1 MGSNPTLSATRIFRA
16 FAVRPPRDSARA
28 GGGKCRLLPAKLRR
42 DVREAEGA
50 RLEIACTS
58 KRRTE
63 GSNPSLSATTRFH
76 CVRPICVHRNQP
88 EGRRAGAC
96 GREGFRSRGWCSA
109 RVLSNQPIRPSDCC
123 EAMSYLVIARK
134 WRPQTFDEVVG
145 QPHVTRTLQNAI
157 RSNRIAHSY
166 LFTGARGVGKTS
178 VARIL
183 AKAIN
188 CRNRAGA
195 DPCNE
200 CASCREIT
208 QGNSVDVLEIDG
220 ASNRGIDDIRELRE
234 TVLYRPARSPY
245 KIYIVDEVHMLTEQA
260 FNALLKTLEEPPE
273 HVLFIF
279 ATTEPQKIPS
289 TILSRCQRFDFRRL
303 STPQLAKHLK
313 EIVRREGAGLSDALV
328 YAAAREADG
337 SMRDGQSLLEQLL
350 AFSGDELT
358 DEEILDVLGV
368 VDLRSVR
375 RAGKAILDG
384 DVATCLDVVDD
395 IYRRGI
401 DSRRF
406 CQQLC
411 EYFRNLLFLAV
422 DETGGGTRLDLPPD
436 EIELLKGELTR
447 TNRESLYLYFQTVM
461 KGEDEIR
468 RSSLPRVSLEMLLLR
483 LAQLPR
489 LESMQEA
496 VEKLDRIEKLLAGG
510 GAAPVLAES
519 PPPFDARLPG
529 KQKAPPKSRE
539 EPARAAR
546 VETPPPA
553 APAVSTAGEP
563 VLEGPEPPPRGPW
576 PDATGPEALPADVP
590 VRDAGFNPPA
600 ASEVGARWNAFLEWL
615 QNRDAM
621 LAARLTRST
630 VQPVSESAVDVM
642 VMDVFA
648 SAFSDAQTVASLG
661 EAANSFFGVR
671 FSWGVKVKSPDTAPG
686 PEDAGG
692 KKPKAG
698 SKGAVLKHPV
708 VIEALEVLGGELV
721 EVRGP
726 KKTRT

>member
-1 MGSNPTLSATRIFRA
+1 M
-16 FAVRPPRDSARA
+16 
-28 GGGKCRLLPAKLRR
+28 
-42 DVREAEGA
+42 
-50 RLEIACTS
+50 
-58 KRRTE
+58 
-63 GSNPSLSATTRFH
+63 
-76 CVRPICVHRNQP
+76 
-88 EGRRAGAC
+88 
-96 GREGFRSRGWCSA
+96 
-109 RVLSNQPIRPSDCC
+109 
-123 EAMSYLVIARK
+123 IARK
-134 WRPQTFDEVVG
+134 WRPQTFEEVLG

-188 CRNRAGA
+188 CRERTGA
-195 DPCNE
+195 DPCNA
-200 CASCREIT
+200 CTSCREIT

-260 FNALLKTLEEPPE
+260 FNALLKTLEEPPG

-303 STPQLAKHLK
+303 PTPQLAKHLR
-313 EIVRREGAGLSDALV
+313 EIVKSEGAGLSEALI

-337 SMRDGQSLLEQLL
+337 SVRDAQSLLEQLL

-375 RAGKAILDG
+375 RAGKAILDE
-384 DVATCLDVVDD
+384 DVATCLEVVDD

-422 DETGGGTRLDLPPD
+422 DEAGGESRLDLPPD
-436 EIELLKGELTR
+436 EIELLKAELAR
-447 TNRESLYLYFQTVM
+447 TNRESLYLYFQTVL
-461 KGEDEIR
+461 KGEEEIR

-489 LESMQEA
+489 LETIQETM
-496 VEKLDRIEKLLAGG
+496 ERLDRIGKLLEG
-510 GAAPVLAES
+510 
-519 PPPFDARLPG
+519 
-529 KQKAPPKSRE
+529 
-539 EPARAAR
+539 
-546 VETPPPA
+546 
-553 APAVSTAGEP
+553 TAGEVITERPPAFSARPPGPPAGRATP
-563 VLEGPEPPPRGPW
+563 VHRGEEPPRRAEPGLLPARDPGRPDREPSPAGEAPQPSVEPW
-576 PDATGPEALPADVP
+576 PEGADGDETIPSGPGHVGTASPS
-590 VRDAGFNPPA
+590 RTPA
-600 ASEVGARWNAFLEWL
+600 AEEVGRHWHAFLEWL
-615 QNRDAM
+615 KGNGNEM
-621 LAARLTRST
+621 LAARLTKSE
-630 VQPVSESAVDVM
+630 VSPVSDAAVRVDVM
-642 VMDVFA
+642 DIYA
-648 SAFSDAQTVASLG
+648 SSFDAPQAIASLA
-661 EAANSFFGVR
+661 EAANAFFGTS
-671 FSWGVKVKSPDTAPG
+671 FSWTVKVKAASAPAVAG
-686 PEDAGG
+686 EDAQS
-692 KKPKAG
+692 KKAKSSP
-698 SKGAVLKHPV
+698 KGAVMKHPS
-708 VIEALEVLGGELV
+708 VIAAIEILGGELV
-721 EVRGP
+721 EIRGS
-726 KKTRT
+726 KKAGG

>member
-1 MGSNPTLSATRIFRA
+1 
-16 FAVRPPRDSARA
+16 
-28 GGGKCRLLPAKLRR
+28 
-42 DVREAEGA
+42 
-50 RLEIACTS
+50 
-58 KRRTE
+58 
-63 GSNPSLSATTRFH
+63 
-76 CVRPICVHRNQP
+76 
-88 EGRRAGAC
+88 
-96 GREGFRSRGWCSA
+96 
-109 RVLSNQPIRPSDCC
+109 
-123 EAMSYLVIARK
+123 MSYLVIARK
-134 WRPQTFDEVVG
+134 WRPQAFEEIIG

-178 VARIL
+178 AARIL
-183 AKAIN
+183 AKAVN

-195 DPCNE
+195 DPCNA

-208 QGNSVDVLEIDG
+208 QGNSVDVMEIDG

-234 TVLYRPARSPY
+234 TVLYRPARGPY

-313 EIVRREGAGLSDALV
+313 EIVQREGAGLSDALV

-337 SMRDGQSLLEQLL
+337 SMRDAQSLLEQLL
-350 AFSGDELT
+350 AFSGDELS

-384 DVATCLDVVDD
+384 DVATCLEVVDD

-422 DETGGGTRLDLPPD
+422 DETGSGGRLELPPD
-436 EIELLKGELTR
+436 EIELLKKELAR

-461 KGEDEIR
+461 KGEEEIR

-489 LESMQEA
+489 LESLQQA

-510 GAAPVLAES
+510 AAAPVLAES
-519 PPPFDARLPG
+519 PPAFDARLPA
-529 KQKAPPKSRE
+529 KQKAWAQPRE
-539 EPARAAR
+539 ESAPAGRPVSPR
-546 VETPPPA
+546 PTGPPA
-553 APAVSTAGEP
+553 PGA
-563 VLEGPEPPPRGPW
+563 EGPRDEVPGPPPREPW
-576 PDATGPEALPADVP
+576 PDAAGPEVSPAGVP
-590 VRDAGFNPPA
+590 SRGPDFSPPA
-600 ASEVGARWNAFLEWL
+600 ASEVGTRWSAFLEWF
-615 QNRDAM
+615 QNKDAM

-630 VQPVSESAVDVM
+630 VLPVSETAVDVM

-648 SAFSDAQTVASLG
+648 SAFNDAQTVAALG
-661 EAANSFFGVR
+661 EAANAFFGSR
-671 FSWGVKVKSPDTAPG
+671 FSWGVKVKSPDASPG
-686 PEDAGG
+686 PGDVQA
-692 KKPKAG
+692 KKPKTS

-708 VIEALEVLGGELV
+708 VMAAMEVLGGELV

-726 KKTRT
+726 GKTRT

>member
-1 MGSNPTLSATRIFRA
+1 
-16 FAVRPPRDSARA
+16 
-28 GGGKCRLLPAKLRR
+28 
-42 DVREAEGA
+42 
-50 RLEIACTS
+50 
-58 KRRTE
+58 
-63 GSNPSLSATTRFH
+63 
-76 CVRPICVHRNQP
+76 
-88 EGRRAGAC
+88 
-96 GREGFRSRGWCSA
+96 
-109 RVLSNQPIRPSDCC
+109 
-123 EAMSYLVIARK
+123 MSYLVIARK
-134 WRPQTFDEVVG
+134 WRPQTFEEVLG

-188 CRNRAGA
+188 CQNRTGA
-195 DPCNE
+195 DPCNA
-200 CASCREIT
+200 CANCREIT
-208 QGNSVDVLEIDG
+208 RGNSVDVLEIDG

-303 STPQLAKHLK
+303 PTPQLAKHLK
-313 EIVRREGAGLSDALV
+313 EIVRSERAGLSDALI

-337 SMRDGQSLLEQLL
+337 SMRDAQSLLEQLL

-384 DVATCLDVVDD
+384 DAGTCLTVVDD
-395 IYRRGI
+395 LYRRGI

-422 DETGGGTRLDLPPD
+422 DETGGESRLDLPPD
-436 EIELLKGELTR
+436 EIQLLKEELVR
-447 TNRESLYLYFQTVM
+447 TNRESLYLYFQTVL
-461 KGEDEIR
+461 KGEEDIR

-483 LAQLPR
+483 LAQLPK
-489 LESMQEA
+489 LETMQEA
-496 VEKLDRIEKLLAGG
+496 VEKLDRIEKALAGG
-510 GAAPVLAES
+510 GAPVLAERAA
-519 PPPFDARLPG
+519 PFAARAPEDR
-529 KQKAPPKSRE
+529 KAPPSSR
-539 EPARAAR
+539 RR
-546 VETPPPA
+546 DDL
-553 APAVSTAGEP
+553 SRGAGS
-563 VLEGPEPPPRGPW
+563 GAPPPREAGGPPRCPGVVDSSATPPGHEPMNVVPAKAGIQASASSPDPGSRLGSGESAAFPAGHPPLEEPPAPSPEPW
-576 PDATGPEALPADVP
+576 PDAATSEAPSDAPAYPPMDSRSQP
-590 VRDAGFNPPA
+590 VPA
-600 ASEVGARWNAFLEWL
+600 AEVGKHWRAFLQWL
-615 QNRDAM
+615 DGKDAL
-621 LAARLTRST
+621 LAARLTRSEV
-630 VQPVSESAVDVM
+630 VQASETSIEVR
-642 VMDVFA
+642 VMDVYA
-648 SAFSDAQTVASLG
+648 SAFQDSAMVAGLG
-661 EAANSFFGVR
+661 EAANAFFGAQ
-671 FSWGVKVKSPDTAPG
+671 FSWGVKVKSASPPPTPDG
-686 PEDAGG
+686 PQA
-692 KKPKAG
+692 KKQKSSPK
-698 SKGAVLKHPV
+698 SAVMKHPV

-721 EVRGP
+721 EIRNP
-726 KKTRT
+726 KKTSI

>member
-1 MGSNPTLSATRIFRA
+1 
-16 FAVRPPRDSARA
+16 
-28 GGGKCRLLPAKLRR
+28 
-42 DVREAEGA
+42 
-50 RLEIACTS
+50 
-58 KRRTE
+58 
-63 GSNPSLSATTRFH
+63 
-76 CVRPICVHRNQP
+76 
-88 EGRRAGAC
+88 
-96 GREGFRSRGWCSA
+96 
-109 RVLSNQPIRPSDCC
+109 
-123 EAMSYLVIARK
+123 MSYLVIARK
-134 WRPQTFDEVVG
+134 WRPQTFEEVLG

-188 CRNRAGA
+188 CQNRAGA
-195 DPCNE
+195 DPCNA
-200 CASCREIT
+200 CANCREIT

-220 ASNRGIDDIRELRE
+220 ASNRGIENIRELRE

-303 STPQLAKHLK
+303 PTPQLAKHLK
-313 EIVRREGAGLSDALV
+313 EIVRSEGAGLSDALI

-337 SMRDGQSLLEQLL
+337 SMRDAQSLLEQLL

-384 DVATCLDVVDD
+384 DVGTCLGVVDD

-422 DETGGGTRLDLPPD
+422 DETGGESRLDLPPD
-436 EIELLKGELTR
+436 EIQLLKEELAR
-447 TNRESLYLYFQTVM
+447 TNRESLYLYFQTVL
-461 KGEDEIR
+461 KGEEEIR

-489 LESMQEA
+489 LETMQEA
-496 VEKLDRIEKLLAGG
+496 VEKLDRIEKALAGG
-510 GAAPVLAES
+510 GVSILAES
-519 PPPFDARLPG
+519 ASPFGGRTSGDR
-529 KQKAPPKSRE
+529 KAPP
-539 EPARAAR
+539 
-546 VETPPPA
+546 PPRK
-553 APAVSTAGEP
+553 
-563 VLEGPEPPPRGPW
+563 EGPPQGAGRDARHAAGSGVSPPHEPEDLPGGAPPRQESPVSSPEPW
-576 PDATGPEALPADVP
+576 PDAAGGEAPPDVP
-590 VRDAGFNPPA
+590 ARHAKDSRSQPVPA
-600 ASEVGARWNAFLEWL
+600 AEVGKHWPKFLQWL
-615 QNRDAM
+615 AGNNAM
-621 LAARLTRST
+621 LAARLTK
-630 VQPVSESAVDVM
+630 SEVVPTSETSVDVE
-642 VMDVFA
+642 VMDLYA
-648 SAFSDAQTVASLG
+648 SAFDDAAMVESLG
-661 EAANSFFGVR
+661 EAANAFLGVQ
-671 FSWGVKVKSPDTAPG
+671 FSWGVKVRSASAHPTPDGSQAKKQKSS
-686 PEDAGG
+686 
-692 KKPKAG
+692 

-721 EVRGP
+721 EIKGP
-726 KKTRT
+726 PKTRT

>member
-1 MGSNPTLSATRIFRA
+1 
-16 FAVRPPRDSARA
+16 
-28 GGGKCRLLPAKLRR
+28 
-42 DVREAEGA
+42 
-50 RLEIACTS
+50 
-58 KRRTE
+58 
-63 GSNPSLSATTRFH
+63 
-76 CVRPICVHRNQP
+76 
-88 EGRRAGAC
+88 
-96 GREGFRSRGWCSA
+96 
-109 RVLSNQPIRPSDCC
+109 
-123 EAMSYLVIARK
+123 MSYLVIARK
-134 WRPQTFDEVVG
+134 WRPQTFDEVIG
-145 QPHVTRTLQNAI
+145 QVHVTRTLQNAI

-195 DPCNE
+195 DPCNA

-245 KIYIVDEVHMLTEQA
+245 KIYIVDEVHMLTEAA

-313 EIVRREGAGLSDALV
+313 EIVRREGAELSEALV

-350 AFSGDELT
+350 AFSGDDLT

-384 DVATCLDVVDD
+384 DAATCLEVVDD

-411 EYFRNLLFLAV
+411 EHFRNLLFLAV
-422 DETGGGTRLDLPPD
+422 DETGGVARLDLPPD
-436 EIELLKGELTR
+436 EIQLLKEELAR

-461 KGEDEIR
+461 KGEEDIR

-489 LESMQEA
+489 LESLQEA
-496 VEKLDRIEKLLAGG
+496 VEKLDRIEKMLAGG
-510 GAAPVLAES
+510 GTAPVLAERA
-519 PPPFDARLPG
+519 PRFDVGVPG
-529 KQKAPPKSRE
+529 KQKAPPQRRSESARPE
-539 EPARAAR
+539 RPETPCPVEPPARTGNAPGLEEAG
-546 VETPPPA
+546 PPPQ
-553 APAVSTAGEP
+553 
-563 VLEGPEPPPRGPW
+563 GPW
-576 PDATGPEALPADVP
+576 PDTGAPEGPLAGIP
-590 VRDAGFNPPA
+590 VRGPGFSPPA
-600 ASEVGARWNAFLEWL
+600 ASEVGARWNAFIEWL
-615 QNRDAM
+615 QSRNAM
-621 LAARLTRST
+621 LAARLTKST
-630 VQPVSESAVDVM
+630 VLPVSETALDVM

-648 SAFSDAQTVASLG
+648 SAFSDVQMVESLG
-661 EAANSFFGVR
+661 EAANAFFGVR
-671 FSWGVKVKSPDTAPG
+671 FAWGVKVKTPSTAPG
-686 PEDAGG
+686 PDDSQA
-692 KKPKAG
+692 KKPKAS
-698 SKGAVLKHPV
+698 SKGAVVKHPV
-708 VIEALEVLGGELV
+708 VIEALEILGGELV
-721 EVRGP
+721 EVRSP
-726 KKTRT
+726 KKTRS